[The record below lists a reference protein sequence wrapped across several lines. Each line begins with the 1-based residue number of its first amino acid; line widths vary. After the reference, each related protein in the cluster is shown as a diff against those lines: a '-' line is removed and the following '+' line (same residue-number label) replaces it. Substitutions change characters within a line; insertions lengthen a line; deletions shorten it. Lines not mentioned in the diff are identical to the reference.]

1 MLISKNILSIIINY
15 SKPLTIDNLSI
26 NKQNFFGIC
35 LKCKSRIKYCPVCWL
50 YFSIVYEMMYG
61 NRYIPN
67 YQFDKIIKYYTIKTF
82 IKNINFRTYYL
93 QDENLFL
100 IKLLLFIPPNDTRN
114 FFANYKKLFFI
125 FSIMNNIFYNN

>member
-1 MLISKNILSIIINY
+1 
-15 SKPLTIDNLSI
+15 
-26 NKQNFFGIC
+26 
-35 LKCKSRIKYCPVCWL
+35 
-50 YFSIVYEMMYG
+50 MMYG

-114 FFANYKKLFFI
+114 FFANYKNLFFI
-125 FSIMNNIFYNN
+125 FSIMNNIFYDN

>member
-15 SKPLTIDNLSI
+15 SQPLTINDLSI
-26 NKQNFFGIC
+26 NKQNFFGTC
-35 LKCKSRIKYCPVCWL
+35 LKCKSKIKYCNVCWL

-67 YQFDKIIKYYTIKTF
+67 YKFDKIIKYYTIKTF

-125 FSIMNNIFYNN
+125 FSIMNNIFNN

>member
-26 NKQNFFGIC
+26 NKQDFFGIC
-35 LKCKSRIKYCPVCWL
+35 LKCKSKGKYCPVCWL
-50 YFSIVYEMMYG
+50 YFSIVYEMMYSD
-61 NRYIPN
+61 RYISN
-67 YQFDKIIKYYTIKTF
+67 YQFDKIIKYNIIKIF

-93 QDENLFL
+93 QGENLFL

-114 FFANYKKLFFI
+114 FFANYKKLFLI
-125 FSIMNNIFYNN
+125 FSIMNNIFNN